1 MEFLLSG
8 VDWASFRSALEAFD
22 SAELGK
28 SVATIVLT
36 RGFISIWCGLIIL
49 YFVMCLMFL
58 ARGAISLRWAL
69 RIVHRALASIN
80 GQHGFTQGF
89 ETYDQVVRSRRRL
102 VHPWKEF
109 VESLVLPESGSD
121 APIQNTG
128 EVSQYLNDDTV
139 IAPHIST
146 IFYHSVPNHLTGAGI
161 LGTFLGLAAGVG
173 LASSGL
179 ASGGS
184 PTEVMKSLQ
193 QLLGGASLAFFTSI
207 FGITCSLIFLVT
219 ERLTLSG
226 LRGAL
231 ERWVSGLESRL
242 REVTP
247 ESIALK
253 QLREAERQTKQLEH
267 FNNDLVF
274 ALEQALEEKIAG
286 RLAPQ
291 LETLIQT
298 VEGLRAD
305 RSTDSSKAIEE
316 MIGHFTQALQ
326 DRTGTQFDAMSSTVG
341 DLDRS
346 LKASADAMQRTQV
359 EVRQV
364 LDSIMDTVRST
375 LESSASTVQEKLS
388 QSLEDVG
395 RTMKSS
401 SENLAQQLG
410 GSSAA
415 AAEQLRDTLDA
426 VTQELARTGTDA
438 ASQIAASLQ
447 GFQTGVERLEQ
458 SSRTSERLLTGMNQF
473 VDQLNTLRGTIESTH
488 RQIAEIVEPVRSAA
502 SDIRASSERAT
513 NALRGTIDL
522 VGRIEAALEEL
533 GQQQDTIAAAWNRY
547 QARFEG
553 IDQSLQNVFGLLDDG
568 LSRYAEQVTEFV
580 KELDRNTSSIVQNI
594 ASATSELQGAI
605 EDLLEGLPRSKP

>member
-533 GQQQDTIAAAWNRY
+533 GQQQDAIAAAWNRY